1 MGATHAAE
9 IAFTFNAFAGG
20 APDSA
25 FLYDRNDPDVRRLA
39 LNWSNNIIQF
49 ARTGNPNGAGLLQW
63 PEYTAE
69 NRETLILDSVSR
81 VEAFLDSADRKRW
94 GDSETTPS
102 EFFH

>member
-69 NRETLILDSVSR
+69 SRETLILDSVPR

-94 GDSETTPS
+94 GDSETISS